1 MSSFEKDLEEITD
14 SETLTPIDELKISAP
29 IYFRNNISDR
39 KEFLSLLAKK
49 MKIKDITAYVYF
61 MSMLTGKL
69 YENMPPT
76 YFKMMKKAIDIL
88 NAPEYLKDLLKQAKK
103 QPKEKRQKMM
113 PTIEE
118 KIEKINETREEISHE
133 ECPPDQG
140 YETIS
145 SEIKTLPNNTTV
157 RETKYANGAKMQTP
171 HPIPLEEQIIC
182 RTYIPK
188 LGWVYGPFF

>member
-1 MSSFEKDLEEITD
+1 MSSFEKDLEEIAN
-14 SETLTPIDELKISAP
+14 SETLSPIAELKIVAP

-39 KEFLSLLAKK
+39 KGFISQLAKK

-76 YFKMMKKAIDIL
+76 YFKMMKKATDIL

-103 QPKEKRQKMM
+103 QPKEKRLI

-118 KIEKINETREEISHE
+118 KIQKINEEANKEGIKFE
-133 ECPPDQG
+133 ECRPAPG
-140 YETIS
+140 YENKHIETIKLENGS
-145 SEIKTLPNNTTV
+145 TRKTIILENGRKYRITTRPNGEITN
-157 RETKYANGAKMQTP
+157 ETY
-171 HPIPLEEQIIC
+171 HPRI
-182 RTYIPK
+182 
-188 LGWVYGPFF
+188 GWTFGPDF

>member
-133 ECPPDQG
+133 ECQPAPE
-140 YETIS
+140 YENKHMETIKLENGS
-145 SEIKTLPNNTTV
+145 TRKTIILENGMKYRITTKPGGEITN
-157 RETKYANGAKMQTP
+157 ETY
-171 HPIPLEEQIIC
+171 HPRI
-182 RTYIPK
+182 
-188 LGWVYGPFF
+188 GWTFGPDF